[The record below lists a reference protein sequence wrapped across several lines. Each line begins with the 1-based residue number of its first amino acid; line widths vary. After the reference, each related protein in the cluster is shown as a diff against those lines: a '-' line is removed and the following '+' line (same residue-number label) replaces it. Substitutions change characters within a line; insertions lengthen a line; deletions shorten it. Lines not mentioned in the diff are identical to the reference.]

1 MSKKKKVII
10 IITVI
15 LVLIAL
21 IVGGILIANTII
33 ANNQAKELEEK
44 LSEID
49 VEELEEKLIEK
60 LEKTTINVN
69 KSTQNSSGDTIGVE
83 TMFLSTRSMY
93 DDINEGENI
102 EAYKDYVMAF
112 GWGVKNGEYSMQ
124 YMFPCFKIE
133 TDKNGDFE
141 SITYLYSEDKDT
153 IEYIVKKTV
162 EKYFEEEYDIE
173 ISKLNKKYI
182 KDDTKTDLEFL
193 EYEDY
198 VSEYIIPVMTESDND
213 KDPKMHTRTISINV
227 EK

>member
-21 IVGGILIANTII
+21 IVGGILVANTII
-33 ANNQAKELEEK
+33 TNNQAKELEEK

-69 KSTQNSSGDTIGVE
+69 KSTQNSMGDTIGIE
-83 TMFLSTRSMY
+83 TIFLSTRGMY
-93 DDINEGENI
+93 DDMNEGENI

-112 GWGVKNGEYSMQ
+112 GRAVKNGEYSMQ

-133 TDKNGDFE
+133 TDKNGDFK
-141 SITYLYSEDKDT
+141 SITYLSVSNLYLSQQILGHDKD
-153 IEYIVKKTV
+153 
-162 EKYFEEEYDIE
+162 
-173 ISKLNKKYI
+173 S
-182 KDDTKTDLEFL
+182 
-193 EYEDY
+193 
-198 VSEYIIPVMTESDND
+198 
-213 KDPKMHTRTISINV
+213 
-227 EK
+227 